1 LEKGQKQFWPF
12 FVASNRHL
20 SRCLSAFLSRMPH
33 TTLTVFTLKPGN
45 QRWGLA
51 QMGTSP
57 GPLQR
62 VPGLQFFKLLGSGA
76 NNGFGF
82 WPNLDRYGFLGVW
95 EAAAAAE
102 AFFTQHPLWATY
114 QQRSAETW
122 TVGLTPLKSQGLW
135 DGKTPFDYPTEALPT
150 DEGPMAVLTRA
161 SIRLRKTPRFWQYV
175 EPTSAALAQAGGV
188 RAAIGLGE
196 LPLVRQATFSVWESA
211 QAMQQ
216 YAYRDVRH
224 REVIQL
230 TRRENW
236 YAEELF
242 ARFHVLSS
250 AGTLDGQDPLAG
262 LQLPR

>member
-1 LEKGQKQFWPF
+1 
-12 FVASNRHL
+12 
-20 SRCLSAFLSRMPH
+20 MPH

-62 VPGLQFFKLLGSGA
+62 VPGLRFFKLLGSGA
-76 NNGFGF
+76 HNGFGF
-82 WPNLDRYGFLGVW
+82 WPNLNRYGFMGVW
-95 EAAAAAE
+95 DDAAAAL
-102 AFFTQHPLWATY
+102 AFFAQHPLWATY
-114 QQRSAETW
+114 QQRSAEMW
-122 TVGLTPLKSQGLW
+122 TVELAPLKSQGLW
-135 DGKTPFDYPTEALPT
+135 DGKTPFDYPADAPT
-150 DEGPMAVLTRA
+150 AAVGPVAVLTRA

-230 TRRENW
+230 TRSENW

-242 ARFHVLSS
+242 ARFQVLGST
-250 AGTLDGQDPLAG
+250 GTLDGHNPLAG
-262 LQLPR
+262 LLLPG